1 MVAGSLDVIDF
12 PSMEEFNYKFGTE
25 WWRAWHR
32 RLWVKR
38 PQRFEPSHGESKKSN
53 HHCLIPNFKGCQ
65 RHLNLLDRHHREAHK
80 NTSKYLAV
88 CKKEPHS
95 RSALVPLIVLQAD
108 NPIIISSSA
117 TMPKRPRL
125 TVFDKDLKPAQRTI
139 PDTSLLHNLGNHL
152 SVYARAGRGPPTQNL
167 NCRGAWR
174 TALKLYRVSHYK
186 YKELFIAA
194 GFGDFLEIEPVD
206 LPVAYSLALMERWFS
221 ETNTLHLPCGEIGP
235 TPVDWTMVTGLRFGG
250 KCIGVNTNFSMD
262 RALYLLGKPN
272 AKKNS
277 KILLSAIIPKEDEVQ
292 EDPLD
297 DDTKE
302 KVFRRLFLYV
312 VSSCFFSNDHSTI
325 SHKLVECLER
335 VDEAGNYDWGAI
347 TFSAFLSGM
356 RRKVTAE
363 TGAFTAF
370 WQFLTYWAFE
380 YLDINRPKA
389 RRGNVFP
396 RAKRW
401 ICPETSTENANPHF
415 FGPQFI
421 ACRCQ
426 LNYVEESQV
435 TWVPYPEKCYP
446 PAMLP
451 TIKLAKKRIPFRSI
465 ETWEYYLG
473 ERCLRQ
479 LSSPRQVPKDPP
491 QIMHGT
497 GEGQND
503 VKWKGIPAEDLVDRS
518 LEYPSWFANA
528 SIGRI
533 LNVNPFLGGLNLAE
547 KLLSQWMEKHQPDL
561 IPISQAEY
569 IKMKEDRNALEEE
582 CAKLREE
589 LSRAKEAK
597 SSQG

>member
-1 MVAGSLDVIDF
+1 
-12 PSMEEFNYKFGTE
+12 
-25 WWRAWHR
+25 
-32 RLWVKR
+32 
-38 PQRFEPSHGESKKSN
+38 
-53 HHCLIPNFKGCQ
+53 
-65 RHLNLLDRHHREAHK
+65 
-80 NTSKYLAV
+80 
-88 CKKEPHS
+88 
-95 RSALVPLIVLQAD
+95 
-108 NPIIISSSA
+108 
-117 TMPKRPRL
+117 
-125 TVFDKDLKPAQRTI
+125 
-139 PDTSLLHNLGNHL
+139 
-152 SVYARAGRGPPTQNL
+152 
-167 NCRGAWR
+167 
-174 TALKLYRVSHYK
+174 
-186 YKELFIAA
+186 
-194 GFGDFLEIEPVD
+194 
-206 LPVAYSLALMERWFS
+206 
-221 ETNTLHLPCGEIGP
+221 
-235 TPVDWTMVTGLRFGG
+235 
-250 KCIGVNTNFSMD
+250 
-262 RALYLLGKPN
+262 
-272 AKKNS
+272 
-277 KILLSAIIPKEDEVQ
+277 
-292 EDPLD
+292 
-297 DDTKE
+297 
-302 KVFRRLFLYV
+302 
-312 VSSCFFSNDHSTI
+312 
-325 SHKLVECLER
+325 
-335 VDEAGNYDWGAI
+335 
-347 TFSAFLSGM
+347 M

-426 LNYVEESQV
+426 LNYVEESQVGLTISHLV

-533 LNVNPFLGGLNLAE
+533 LN
-547 KLLSQWMEKHQPDL
+547 EKHQPDL

-589 LSRAKEAK
+589 LYGLKKVTVIPFSLELKKLNLPKVRRISEQALATFSWFLAIYYVPEV
-597 SSQG
+597 